1 MIISDMALVI
11 KHYVKFA
18 FLFVHTGNGIFNHT
32 YIVSYHFSVGQTLNL
47 YHAEHGFLLCVRCYF
62 VVSSILVFWGV
73 CLKIKFA
80 GSFSCMF
87 LSISIYMSSISSY

>member
-32 YIVSYHFSVGQTLNL
+32 YIVSYPFPVGQILTL
-47 YHAEHGFLLCVRCYF
+47 YHAEHLFMLCVRCYF
-62 VVSSILVFWGV
+62 VVCSILVFWGV
-73 CLKIKFA
+73 CLKIMLA
-80 GSFSCMF
+80 GSFSCF
-87 LSISIYMSSISSY
+87 YPYLFICLH